1 MDGKLAPYLD
11 DESQAGDL
19 SNALKTVI
27 NSVYGLTSAKFP
39 NKFKDERNIDNI
51 VAKRGALFM
60 IDLEFAVKDQGYQVA
75 HIKTD
80 SIKIPNATPEII
92 QYVMDFGKKYGY
104 DFEHE
109 STYEKMCLVNDAVYI
124 AKYEKPEVC
133 EQLYGYVPG
142 DNADAAKEGH
152 MWTATG
158 KQFQVPYVFKS
169 LFSGDDIEFDDL
181 CETRSVSKGD
191 IYLDMNEGLAEDE
204 HDYRFVGRVGLFCP
218 IKAGCGGGIMYR
230 KVKGTDID
238 VDPDRYY
245 SVTGTKGYRW
255 LEAEYVKLA
264 GKEIDIDRTYYDELV
279 NDAIATIGKFGDV
292 EWFRSEDGVEPLSV
306 FMNMPMSTDD
316 EVPWEG

>member
-1 MDGKLAPYLD
+1 
-11 DESQAGDL
+11 
-19 SNALKTVI
+19 
-27 NSVYGLTSAKFP
+27 
-39 NKFKDERNIDNI
+39 
-51 VAKRGALFM
+51 
-60 IDLEFAVKDQGYQVA
+60 
-75 HIKTD
+75 
-80 SIKIPNATPEII
+80 
-92 QYVMDFGKKYGY
+92 
-104 DFEHE
+104 
-109 STYEKMCLVNDAVYI
+109 
-124 AKYEKPEVC
+124 
-133 EQLYGYVPG
+133 
-142 DNADAAKEGH
+142 
-152 MWTATG
+152 
-158 KQFQVPYVFKS
+158 
-169 LFSGDDIEFDDL
+169 
-181 CETRSVSKGD
+181 
-191 IYLDMNEGLAEDE
+191 MNEGLAEDE